1 MLIGIQLIKLYQ
13 PMSKLQM
20 ARGGGQVQQ
29 LKEKIKSMVFKIS
42 KFSDE
47 LLKGLD
53 NLNNWP
59 NKVKVMQKN
68 WIGKSYGCE
77 IEFKIE
83 GNSKQTK

>member
-1 MLIGIQLIKLYQ
+1 
-13 PMSKLQM
+13 
-20 ARGGGQVQQ
+20 
-29 LKEKIKSMVFKIS
+29 MVFKIS

-83 GNSKQTK
+83 GNSEIDKIK